1 MGGRLLEFDGK
12 KLDELIKEMKGRP
25 GIVEVLA
32 ELFEGKLVVGEDI
45 MYVLVAGE
53 IRDNVFPVLEET
65 VNRIKKEI
73 LNKEEDI
80 V

>member
-1 MGGRLLEFDGK
+1 
-12 KLDELIKEMKGRP
+12 
-25 GIVEVLA
+25 
-32 ELFEGKLVVGEDI
+32 

>member
-1 MGGRLLEFDGK
+1 
-12 KLDELIKEMKGRP
+12 MKGRP